1 MIKMIDEILL
11 KKKNKSGDM
20 VKKNSDEETPINKI
34 LSRNLQSIKRIANKE
49 GININQL
56 IKILKTGE

>member
-1 MIKMIDEILL
+1 MIDEILL
-11 KKKNKSGDM
+11 DKKNKSDDI
-20 VKKNSDEETPINKI
+20 VSKEKDSKSPINKI
-34 LSRNLQSIKRIANKE
+34 LARNLQSIKRIAEKE

>member
-1 MIKMIDEILL
+1 
-11 KKKNKSGDM
+11 M
-20 VKKNSDEETPINKI
+20 VKKTNTEDTPVNKI
-34 LSRNLQSIKRIANKE
+34 LTRNLQSIKRIADKE